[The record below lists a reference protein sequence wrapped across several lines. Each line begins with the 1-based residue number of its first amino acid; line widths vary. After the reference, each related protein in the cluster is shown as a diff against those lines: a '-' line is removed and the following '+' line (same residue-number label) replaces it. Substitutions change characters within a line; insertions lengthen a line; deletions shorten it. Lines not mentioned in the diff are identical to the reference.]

1 MAGLHSAK
9 TSSRIVFG
17 VFFSTIVCVAV
28 YSFFLPLTLNF
39 SAKERVSFWIRML
52 TVGVLVDCLCTFIV
66 FRIYRPIATA
76 LRAAAGSG
84 AEMEQRR
91 KATLGPAC
99 SAFDRIPNFLL
110 WFGSCAYVFAG
121 LINLALDLVR
131 GGHPDLGLTIARFV
145 LAAAWG
151 FLNGIITARLLNI
164 FLIDAK
170 IALNIFNLESIEG
183 KCRIKNRTLRGRLII
198 SGVSLFL
205 FLLAYCAV
213 IFYVRF
219 RGIAS
224 AAASGADAAAISS
237 YAAAELAEGL
247 GIMAALLGLST
258 ALYFVVLAE
267 MQAHLNNLLRQIGR
281 MAQGDQDLGKRV
293 NVVSFDD
300 IGRMTSGFNR
310 ILDSFAETFRGVKAM
325 TDRVYQSSSS
335 IRSASEEAKK
345 TASSLAKLAEEAST
359 SERERITELGSAVSS
374 FRRAAE
380 TVADSA
386 GRTAEE
392 ARGIEAATGGIREM
406 IESFA
411 ASGEEAAKAESAF
424 AALSQAA
431 GTGAEGIERSIA
443 AAHAIDEAGGR
454 VSGIARI
461 IADVAD
467 RSNLLAMN
475 ASIEAA
481 RAGQAGKGFG
491 VVAREMKMLA
501 ESVAKSAQEIDEEV
515 KAVVQT
521 NRRTV
526 EAIEAMGSVFS
537 ALSTGIKESGA
548 ALNAISSTARRSAAK
563 AKSDLELIERLK
575 SFIGEIVESSKAA
588 RESVEAMQTAVERLS
603 GSQARSHEV
612 NTTLIDSV
620 RSIAGTF
627 DELDASLASA
637 LEGVSALERK
647 VASYHLD

>member
-1 MAGLHSAK
+1 
-9 TSSRIVFG
+9 
-17 VFFSTIVCVAV
+17 
-28 YSFFLPLTLNF
+28 
-39 SAKERVSFWIRML
+39 
-52 TVGVLVDCLCTFIV
+52 
-66 FRIYRPIATA
+66 
-76 LRAAAGSG
+76 
-84 AEMEQRR
+84 
-91 KATLGPAC
+91 
-99 SAFDRIPNFLL
+99 
-110 WFGSCAYVFAG
+110 
-121 LINLALDLVR
+121 
-131 GGHPDLGLTIARFV
+131 
-145 LAAAWG
+145 
-151 FLNGIITARLLNI
+151 
-164 FLIDAK
+164 
-170 IALNIFNLESIEG
+170 
-183 KCRIKNRTLRGRLII
+183 
-198 SGVSLFL
+198 
-205 FLLAYCAV
+205 
-213 IFYVRF
+213 
-219 RGIAS
+219 
-224 AAASGADAAAISS
+224 
-237 YAAAELAEGL
+237 
-247 GIMAALLGLST
+247 MAALLGLST

-537 ALSTGIKESGA
+537 ALSAGIKESGA
-548 ALNAISSTARRSAAK
+548 ALNAISSAARRSAAK

-575 SFIGEIVESSKAA
+575 SFIGEIVESSKTA
-588 RESVEAMQTAVERLS
+588 RASVDAMQAAVDRLS

-612 NTTLIDSV
+612 NTTLTEGV
-620 RSIAGTF
+620 RSIAGSF

-647 VASYHLD
+647 MASYHLE

>member
-1 MAGLHSAK
+1 
-9 TSSRIVFG
+9 
-17 VFFSTIVCVAV
+17 
-28 YSFFLPLTLNF
+28 
-39 SAKERVSFWIRML
+39 
-52 TVGVLVDCLCTFIV
+52 
-66 FRIYRPIATA
+66 
-76 LRAAAGSG
+76 
-84 AEMEQRR
+84 
-91 KATLGPAC
+91 
-99 SAFDRIPNFLL
+99 
-110 WFGSCAYVFAG
+110 
-121 LINLALDLVR
+121 
-131 GGHPDLGLTIARFV
+131 
-145 LAAAWG
+145 
-151 FLNGIITARLLNI
+151 
-164 FLIDAK
+164 
-170 IALNIFNLESIEG
+170 
-183 KCRIKNRTLRGRLII
+183 
-198 SGVSLFL
+198 
-205 FLLAYCAV
+205 
-213 IFYVRF
+213 
-219 RGIAS
+219 
-224 AAASGADAAAISS
+224 
-237 YAAAELAEGL
+237 
-247 GIMAALLGLST
+247 
-258 ALYFVVLAE
+258 

-537 ALSTGIKESGA
+537 ALSAGIKESGA
-548 ALNAISSTARRSAAK
+548 ALNAISSAARRSAAK

-575 SFIGEIVESSKAA
+575 SFIGEIVESSKTA
-588 RESVEAMQTAVERLS
+588 RASVDAMQAAVDRLS

-612 NTTLIDSV
+612 NTTLTEGV
-620 RSIAGTF
+620 RSIAGSF

-647 VASYHLD
+647 MASYHLE